1 MDEIGKLLEKIKNI
15 ISNYDSNDDEYI
27 KLKEIEELL
36 NKPKSFLEVPI
47 NDAFNMLEELDVENI
62 RETYKNIIKSYFE

>member
-1 MDEIGKLLEKIKNI
+1 MNEIGKLLEKIKNI